1 MFELILNK
9 LKYVYKTDNNELI
22 KDFVKNYE
30 KCINSGSS
38 NSNDELKTDEL
49 KTDEL
54 LQEYKEDHN
63 QELQSLFKKINIL
76 FNILADLLK
85 YSIVNIDDDRYKK
98 ANDEKIKFPKTLD
111 ALIIIIGCYGDA
123 FSYDIQSELFNILE
137 LHSFNDLY
145 KISEIHINMI
155 PFVANDNINLEALRC
170 DYIPF
175 AEKVLNLAGNIL
187 NVNTDLEQNFI
198 IETSLTD

>member
-98 ANDEKIKFPKTLD
+98 
-111 ALIIIIGCYGDA
+111 G
-123 FSYDIQSELFNILE
+123 
-137 LHSFNDLY
+137 
-145 KISEIHINMI
+145 
-155 PFVANDNINLEALRC
+155 
-170 DYIPF
+170 
-175 AEKVLNLAGNIL
+175 
-187 NVNTDLEQNFI
+187 
-198 IETSLTD
+198 TSQ